1 MTPETILLI
10 GRETSNAREV
20 LETHARRLERRSVAD
35 SVVVAIYGN
44 EPVADLRPQFEEMPD
59 GTAYAVPMTVAHTPD
74 TTDGVPAALSYLPG
88 PVRYCEPPGRS
99 PAITEALR
107 RRAEEQVPA
116 AEDVTLVL
124 AGFGSGSKPYQ
135 RQTADYHAARLR
147 EQSGYGEVLTCYLL
161 QDPAV
166 ECVRYGISNERS
178 VAVPLFLTRTEATER
193 RIPEAL
199 ELGRGALEYADPLG
213 THERVTDAVHA
224 EVAKQRALAPADTDR
239 TASFEARLAATRQP
253 VATDGDGGRR

>member
-20 LETHARRLERRSVAD
+20 LETHARRLERRGAAD
-35 SVVVAIYGN
+35 GVVVATYGS
-44 EPVADLRPQFEEMPD
+44 EPVAELRPQLEAVPD
-59 GTAYAVPMTVAHTPD
+59 GTSYAVPMTVAHTPD
-74 TTDGVPAALSYLPG
+74 TTEAVPAALSYVPG
-88 PVRYCEPPGRS
+88 TVRYCEPPGRS

-107 RRAEEQVPA
+107 QRAGDLVPA
-116 AEDVTLVL
+116 AEGVTLVL
-124 AGFGSGSKPYQ
+124 VGFGSGSKPYH
-135 RQTADYHAARLR
+135 RQAADYHAARLR
-147 EQSGYGEVLTCYLL
+147 EQSDYGEVLTCYLL

-166 ECVRYGISNERS
+166 ECVRYGISTERS

-199 ELGRGALEYADPLG
+199 EPGRGALEYADPLG
-213 THERVTDAVHA
+213 THERVTDAVEA
-224 EVAKQRALAPADTDR
+224 AVAQQRVLSGDGADPA
-239 TASFEARLAATRQP
+239 ASFEGRLAATQRP